1 MGRSRSYVS
10 LVRRS
15 RLRRKAW
22 SEATGGSSD
31 ESSHAPCDTC
41 AYRYPRD
48 VGLRFT
54 ARWIESRREGVANG
68 YAIRESVGSK
78 PLPLEFE
85 ERASALRT
93 TRRNASRSCSM
104 PPKPRHGVGARFSQV
119 GLAECRRKPMHG
131 AGSCRLAF
139 GPEQGG
145 ACEND
150 HGRER
155 SDSAE
160 QGFSSCTRTR
170 DGAGGQHRSQ
180 KLHRQRTSFARRS
193 TARCL
198 GERRGRSKQARF
210 TARHLKRGPG
220 ARTHGARM
228 QPPIGR
234 RNCLITFTV

>member
-15 RLRRKAW
+15 RLRRKTW

-68 YAIRESVGSK
+68 CAIRESVGSK

-160 QGFSSCTRTR
+160 QGFSSRTQQRATREVST
-170 DGAGGQHRSQ
+170 GAKSSTGSERPLHDVPRQGASVNDEVDRS
-180 KLHRQRTSFARRS
+180 RR
-193 TARCL
+193 AL
-198 GERRGRSKQARF
+198 RRV
-210 TARHLKRGPG
+210 
-220 ARTHGARM
+220 
-228 QPPIGR
+228 I
-234 RNCLITFTV
+234 

>member
-15 RLRRKAW
+15 RLRRKTW

-160 QGFSSCTRTR
+160 QGFSSRT
-170 DGAGGQHRSQ
+170 Q
-180 KLHRQRTSFARRS
+180 
-193 TARCL
+193 
-198 GERRGRSKQARF
+198 
-210 TARHLKRGPG
+210 
-220 ARTHGARM
+220 
-228 QPPIGR
+228 
-234 RNCLITFTV
+234 